1 MNRDAESCNHSVFRR
16 EYLLVLVNWHGY
28 YLPARPLSIDSL
40 CLVEP
45 RPMLRF
51 TIRDLLWLTVLAV
64 VAAEYRYRFIKRKT
78 PATMA
83 SSASKSPLWAKLNFR
98 NGAVRMPNNM
108 SHAAKS
114 IMPKLFGSFA
124 KKFMATA

>member
-1 MNRDAESCNHSVFRR
+1 MFT
-16 EYLLVLVNWHGY
+16 
-28 YLPARPLSIDSL
+28 
-40 CLVEP
+40 
-45 RPMLRF
+45 F
-51 TIRDLLWLTVLAV
+51 TIRDLLWLMVV
-64 VAAEYRYRFIKRKT
+64 VAMGCDAHYRFIKSKT

-98 NGAVRMPNNM
+98 NGAVKMPNNM
-108 SHAAKS
+108 SHTANS